1 MTRNVYI
8 KTHIRT
14 AIYTATLPLIT
25 LKYIRLQLS
34 NVQLAT
40 VSGGLACFRSF
51 SFNGELSFTSFLPS
65 FLPGI
70 FSSFLYTSKILTFLC
85 LLIFN
90 RNVYIKGFSAV
101 TR

>member
-70 FSSFLYTSKILTFLC
+70 FSFCTLRKS
-85 LLIFN
+85 
-90 RNVYIKGFSAV
+90 
-101 TR
+101 

>member
-65 FLPGI
+65 FQE
-70 FSSFLYTSKILTFLC
+70 FSVFVHFENLDLS
-85 LLIFN
+85 LLVNIQ
-90 RNVYIKGFSAV
+90 
-101 TR
+101 

>member
-51 SFNGELSFTSFLPS
+51 SFNGELSFTSFLP
-65 FLPGI
+65 GI